1 MKADWQFLSMT
12 NDAECY
18 LVRLFDGCYK
28 LDVNG
33 QSRNNL
39 NHIRNSVFKRLV
51 LIVVLL
57 SLLPYGQTASVFS
70 EGVSQAHQAGPGK
83 VSILPANAEAQ
94 VGQQLQLKTYITDE
108 RGRQTEAKAGY
119 WIVLPGELAT
129 IDAEGNVSLLA
140 AGELQVVA
148 IVNGKQARATIRV
161 NAARAAKLEIVSS
174 AGPLI
179 VGERF
184 KLSAKANDSKGGQV
198 KDVRLSWQSSNP
210 AVATVDQ
217 AGQVTALSA
226 GNTTIT
232 ARTDGVSN
240 SLSVRV
246 VNSDVHSL
254 TLEPALAT
262 AQTGDVVQF
271 AASTKTIEG
280 TTAKFAKVS
289 WAVNGEGA
297 FVGRDGKFVAERPGT
312 FEVVASAGEQ
322 TAKSIVRVSARNVE
336 RELETIGR
344 IPLGAIQASELWPF
358 GKYLYVA
365 TLKDELR
372 VYDLSNPASPQLTE
386 TLKVDARS
394 ILDVSLTE
402 DGRIGVLTREGAS
415 NRQNGLLFLDTTD
428 LAHPKILSA
437 FTETISGAVHSA
449 FISGH
454 YVFLTDD
461 ATGSMRVVDFRDA
474 KQPKQVARWELV
486 LPEPNIQT
494 GHDAGVTLGM
504 RHLHDV
510 QVKDGLAY
518 LAYWRDGLVIL
529 DVGAGI
535 RGGSPEQPKLVSHF
549 RFNHTDLYGTGW
561 LAGTREVFRYQNWVF
576 VGDEVIPAEFDPSKG
591 PRRLGRGMLHVI
603 DVADIANP
611 RRVAEYVLSEG
622 GAYNIWVENDI
633 LAMGYYGGA
642 GRLLDVSGELAG
654 NLARQSREIARLQTG
669 LPSFDQEGERR
680 EAPFT
685 FGARCFGDLI
695 YFNDMHTGIWITK
708 LKRK

>member
-1 MKADWQFLSMT
+1 M
-12 NDAECY
+12 
-18 LVRLFDGCYK
+18 
-28 LDVNG
+28 
-33 QSRNNL
+33 
-39 NHIRNSVFKRLV
+39 NHIRNSVFKRLG
-51 LIVVLL
+51 LTVVLL

-70 EGVSQAHQAGPGK
+70 EGVSQAHQARQEGPSK

-129 IDAEGNVSLLA
+129 IDAKGNVSLLA

-161 NAARAAKLEIVSS
+161 NAARAAKLEIASP
-174 AGPLI
+174 AEPLI
-179 VGERF
+179 VGERS
-184 KLSAKANDSKGGQV
+184 KLTAKAYDSGGGQI
-198 KDVRLSWQSSNP
+198 KDARLSWQSSNP
-210 AVATVDQ
+210 AVAIVDQ
-217 AGQVTALSA
+217 VGQVTSLMV
-226 GNTTIT
+226 GKTTIT
-232 ARTDGVSN
+232 VRADGVS
-240 SLSVRV
+240 SSVNVEV
-246 VNSDVHSL
+246 VNSDAHRV
-254 TLEPALAT
+254 TLEPAWA
-262 AQTGDVVQF
+262 AVRTGDVVQF
-271 AASTKTIEG
+271 AAATKTIEG
-280 TTAKFAKVS
+280 TTAKFAKVR
-289 WAVNGEGA
+289 WAVNGDGA
-297 FVGRDGKFVAERPGT
+297 FVGHDGKFVAERPGT
-312 FEVVASAGEQ
+312 YEIVASAGKQ
-322 TAKSIVRVSARNVE
+322 AAKSIVRVSSRNVE

-344 IPLGAIQASELWPF
+344 IPIGAIQASELWPF

-386 TLKVDARS
+386 TLKIDARS
-394 ILDVSLTE
+394 ILDVSLTD

-415 NRQNGLLFLDTTD
+415 NRQNGLLFLDTSD
-428 LAHPKILSA
+428 LAHPRILSV

-449 FISGH
+449 FIAGN
-454 YVFLTDD
+454 YVYLTDD

-474 KQPKQVARWELV
+474 RHPKQVARWELA
-486 LPEPNIQT
+486 LPAPNIQT
-494 GHDAGVTLGM
+494 GHEAGVSLGM

-535 RGGSPEQPKLVSHF
+535 RGGSPEQPKLVSQF

-561 LAGTREVFRYQNWVF
+561 LAGTREVFCYKNWVF
-576 VGDEVIPAEFDPSKG
+576 VGDEVIPAEFDPSTS

-603 DVADIANP
+603 DVVDIANP

-654 NLARQSREIARLQTG
+654 NLAQQGREIAQLQTG

-695 YFNDMHTGIWITK
+695 FFNDMHTGIWITK

>member
-1 MKADWQFLSMT
+1 MT
-12 NDAECY
+12 KDAECY
-18 LVRLFDGCYK
+18 LVRPFGGWYK
-28 LDVNG
+28 LSVCDWLKNFMK
-33 QSRNNL
+33 S
-39 NHIRNSVFKRLV
+39 IENSVFKRFVWTILFS
-51 LIVVLL
+51 
-57 SLLPYGQTASVFS
+57 SLLFYEPTANVFS
-70 EGVSQAHQAGPGK
+70 KAFSQAQQSATSK
-83 VSILPANAEAQ
+83 VSIHPATTEAE
-94 VGQQLQLKTYITDE
+94 VGQQLQLKTYATDE
-108 RGRQTEAKAGY
+108 RGRQIEVKAGY

-129 IDAEGNVSLLA
+129 IDGEGNVSLLA

-161 NAARAAKLEIVSS
+161 NATRAAKLEIVTP
-174 AGPLI
+174 AEPWI
-179 VGERF
+179 VGERYT
-184 KLSAKANDSKGGQV
+184 LTVKALDSSGGQT
-198 KDVRLSWQSSNP
+198 KNARLSWHSSNP

-217 AGQVTALSA
+217 VGQITALSS
-226 GNTTIT
+226 GNVTIT
-232 ARTDGVSN
+232 ARADSVSN
-240 SLSVRV
+240 SLNVEV
-246 VNSDVHSL
+246 VNGDVHSV

-262 AQTGDVVQF
+262 LRTGDVVHF
-271 AASTKTIEG
+271 VAATKTIEG
-280 TTAKFAKVS
+280 TTAKFAKVR
-289 WAVNGEGA
+289 WAVNGDGA
-297 FVGRDGKFVAERPGT
+297 FIGQDGKFVAERPGS
-312 FEVVASAGEQ
+312 FEIVASAGEQ
-322 TAKSIVRVSARNVE
+322 RAKGIVRVSVRNVE
-336 RELETIGR
+336 RQLETVGR

-394 ILDVSLTE
+394 ILDVSLTD

-415 NRQNGLLFLDTTD
+415 NRQNGLLFLDTSD

-449 FISGH
+449 FIAGH
-454 YVFLTDD
+454 YVYLTDD
-461 ATGSMRVVDFRDA
+461 ATGSMRVVDFRDV
-474 KQPKQVARWELV
+474 KHPKQVARWELV
-486 LPEPNIQT
+486 LPSPNIQT
-494 GHDAGVTLGM
+494 GHEAGVSLGM
-504 RHLHDV
+504 RHLHDI

-535 RGGSPEQPKLVSHF
+535 RGGSPEQPKLVSQF
-549 RFNHTDLYGTGW
+549 RFNHTDLYGKGW

-576 VGDEVIPAEFDPSKG
+576 LGDEVIPAEFDPSKG

-611 RRVAEYVLSEG
+611 RRVAEYVLPEG

-642 GRLLDVSGELAG
+642 GRLLDVSGELTG
-654 NLARQSREIARLQTG
+654 NLALQGREIARLQTG
-669 LPSFDQEGERR
+669 SLTFDQEGERR
-680 EAPFT
+680 EPPFT
-685 FGARCFGDLI
+685 FGARFFGDLI
-695 YFNDMHTGIWITK
+695 LFNDMHTGIWITK